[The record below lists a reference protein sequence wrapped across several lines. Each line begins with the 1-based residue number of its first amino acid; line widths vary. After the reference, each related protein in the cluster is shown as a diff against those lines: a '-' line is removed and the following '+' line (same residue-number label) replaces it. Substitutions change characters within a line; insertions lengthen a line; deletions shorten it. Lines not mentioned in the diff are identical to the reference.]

1 MLASIESLVLK
12 KTDQGLEALR
22 SRDPALPKRLRTAF
36 ILFDGNKN
44 VAQVQQLL
52 PGSPAIERDDLYSM
66 LQAGWLELLNP
77 SMAPQVPARTTPSA
91 ATLAATAQKATA
103 SAQRPSIRN
112 PAERYQQA
120 YSLLTAMVGEMGF
133 RGFKLQLAVEKADGY
148 EGLLALLPRLQASFD
163 AQKMRKIEKILL
175 EPDQQPA
182 AAAAPD
188 SNITTPVLIP

>member
-1 MLASIESLVLK
+1 MLASMDALILK
-12 KTDQGLEALR
+12 KTDKGMEALR

-44 VAQVQQLL
+44 VAQVMQLL
-52 PGSPAIERDDLYSM
+52 PSSPALELEDVYSM

-77 SMAPQVPARTTPSA
+77 TLAPQVPARTAPSA
-91 ATLAATAQKATA
+91 ATMAATAQKAAA

-120 YSLLTAMVGEMGF
+120 YAAISGVLGDMGL

-163 AQKMRKIEKILL
+163 AQKMRKIERILL
-175 EPDQQPA
+175 EPDSAPVA
-182 AAAAPD
+182 SPD
-188 SNITTPVLIP
+188 SNVTMPVLIP